1 MQITAARVFK
11 KFKFILKN
19 IRNSKI
25 SMPKFKK
32 FHKFYKIC
40 RSKF

>member
-1 MQITAARVFK
+1 MTAARVFK

-25 SMPKFKK
+25 PAQKFKK
-32 FHKFYKIC
+32 FHKFL
-40 RSKF
+40 